1 MRFTLILA
9 AIATAASAQQ
19 PSVTIGEFP
28 QQIRTAYTAADG
40 LPSDDVQSIAISEGR
55 LGRKIYAGTAQG
67 MSDFSKDRWESVA
80 DFANASV
87 ETILGVDGPDGALAV
102 HENKVIAL
110 ASGQAVMSTPD
121 HVGGARA
128 IAASPT
134 LLGYDIS
141 VAADSG
147 FYRVSITGWEPDAE
161 LADLIGA
168 DATLVD
174 VATSGRG
181 ADHQIAIASDAGL
194 FQFKDSISVWER
206 LFPSDGNRSWAP
218 VDVRGVAYDSKGRLW
233 FASPQGVGRFDG
245 EWTLFT
251 GAEGLPYNDFT
262 CVVAGKDGDVWLG
275 TTKGAIRFD
284 GDTWEYRQGQRW
296 LPNDDVRAIAIDKD
310 GGAWIATAGGVSHI
324 ASTPMTL
331 AKKADHYQYEL
342 ENYIKRTPYGYT
354 AEASVTTPG
363 DPSEVRNHDS
373 DNDGLWTA
381 MYGAGECFAYGATKS
396 PESKARAKAAFE
408 ALEFLGT
415 VTRGSSH
422 EPPAGYV
429 ARTILP
435 TSGHN
440 PNDGRIE
447 RDRESQK
454 SETLWKVYEPRW
466 PTSADGEWYWKSD
479 TSSDEL
485 DGHYFFY
492 PLYYDLVADS
502 EEKARVRKH
511 IQALTDHLVE
521 HDFYLVDHDG
531 EPTRWG
537 HYNPSD
543 MNNNK
548 DWWVERGLNSLS
560 MLTYLSVTAHITGD
574 NKYREIAQSLIDE
587 HGYAQNLMVPK
598 IQRGIGTGNQSDDEM
613 AFMCFYSLIK
623 YEQDP
628 ELKSRYALAFWS
640 YWRLELPEL
649 NPFFNFCFP
658 AVADG
663 MTYTD
668 PWGTHDISAGGDW
681 LEDAIDSLKRFPLDR
696 YDWAHANDHR
706 TDIVAMPRWTRA
718 FDEGRPTG
726 RGYRVNGKVLP
737 VDERHFNHWNTDP
750 YRLNTGGSGRGL
762 ASGAVY
768 TLGYYMGLYHG
779 FIEEEGESSPQ

>member
-1 MRFTLILA
+1 MRMALLFAACTTV
-9 AIATAASAQQ
+9 AIAQTT
-19 PSVTIGEFP
+19 SVSVGEFP
-28 QQIRTAYTAADG
+28 QQVRTNYRTADG
-40 LPSDDVQSIAISEGR
+40 LPSADVRAIAIYEGR
-55 LGRKIYAGTAQG
+55 LGRKIYAGTAEG
-67 MSDFSKDRWESVA
+67 AAEFIDGTWSAVDEYSDAPMGTMFGSSRLDEA
-80 DFANASV
+80 
-87 ETILGVDGPDGALAV
+87 LGVFKDQVYTLGDRRS
-102 HENKVIAL
+102 I
-110 ASGQAVMSTPD
+110 MSIPEEI
-121 HVGGARA
+121 GGDRVRA

-134 LLGYDIS
+134 LLGFDLFIL
-141 VAADSG
+141 AESG
-147 FYRVSITGWEPDAE
+147 FYRVSATGWEPDSE
-161 LADLIGA
+161 LAALMGA
-168 DATLVD
+168 DPTFNG
-174 VATSGRG
+174 VASFGRSEAHEISVASG
-181 ADHQIAIASDAGL
+181 AGL
-194 FQFKDSISVWER
+194 FQYKDSESIWER
-206 LFPSDGNRSWAP
+206 VLPSDGTRSWAP
-218 VDVRGVAYDSKGRLW
+218 VDVRGVAYDSDGRLW
-233 FASPQGVGRFDG
+233 FASPQGVGRYDDG
-245 EWTLFT
+245 VWTLYT

-262 CVVAGKDGDVWLG
+262 CVAAGNDGDVWFG
-275 TTKGAIRFD
+275 TTKGAIHFD
-284 GDTWEYRQGQRW
+284 GKTWEYRQGQRW
-296 LPNDDVRAIAIDKD
+296 LPNDDVRAIAVDKD

-324 ASTPMTL
+324 ALEPMTL
-331 AKKADHYQYEL
+331 AKKADHYQYEI

-354 AEASVTTPG
+354 AEATVDTPG
-363 DPSEVRNHDS
+363 DPSVVHNHDS

-396 PESKARAKAAFE
+396 PESKARAQAAFE
-408 ALEFLGT
+408 ALEFLGK

-440 PNDGRIE
+440 PNDGRLE

-454 SETLWKVYEPRW
+454 GETLWKVYEPRW

-492 PLYYDLVADS
+492 PLYYDLVAETE

-521 HDFYLVDHDG
+521 HDFYMIDHDG
-531 EPTRWG
+531 TPTRWG
-537 HYNPSD
+537 HYSPEEVNFD
-543 MNNNK
+543 QN
-548 DWWVERGLNSLS
+548 WWVERGLNSLS

-574 NKYREIAQSLIDE
+574 NKYREIAQMLIDE

-613 AFMCFYSLIK
+613 AFMCFYHLIK
-623 YEQDP
+623 YETDP
-628 ELKSRYALAFWS
+628 KLKARYAVAFWS

-663 MTYTD
+663 LSYTD
-668 PWGTHDISAGGDW
+668 PWGTHDITPRGSW
-681 LEDAIDSLKRFPLDR
+681 LEDAVDSLKRFPLDR
-696 YDWAHANDHR
+696 YDWAHVNDHR
-706 TDIVAMPRWTRA
+706 IDIIPMPRWTRA
-718 FDEGRPTG
+718 FDEGPPTG

-779 FIEEEGESSPQ
+779 FIEEE